1 MSEEVASLND
11 FKLLNIKCKR
21 YFELYSKGAS
31 FCQKP
36 ENEKL
41 KERFGFYLFMLENLC
56 DEKDLDRISDIIT
69 DTEYNS
75 YLSNKRHKDQGI
87 DAIYINDESK
97 DISLFNFK
105 FRESFKPNKK
115 QSNNEAF
122 ISTKIVNCILNSD
135 SSGLEGKLK
144 KLVDDAIE
152 RLNSNDVWKISL
164 YMLSNESEPI
174 DIDETSI
181 QQLKDFYDMEV
192 SSICLP
198 QIKAMMSIRPK
209 PISSELIIDNDAL
222 MSYSENTISTS
233 KSYIVRLNA
242 ADIIRI
248 TCKTPEVRNNYNCE
262 KIETLAKEH
271 IDYGVLFDNV
281 RGFVQKSKYNEAIA
295 KSLRE
300 EPSKFFMYNNGMT
313 IVAKDIKAEPVN
325 GNKKVRISINDF
337 QVLNGGQTL
346 RTLHNFNAKDE
357 SNITEYLSKSEV
369 LVRIFN
375 ASNSDA
381 VNKIAEYTNSQ
392 NSISNV
398 DLKSLSTLQIQ
409 LEQLL
414 DEHGIIYSRKNGDTG
429 MDDQKEYRYKISMEL
444 FGQILFAIQGN
455 PEKSSNQKQ
464 HIFGKYY
471 DEIFS
476 AEKFN
481 ISDAPMIIENYFNIK
496 KSYDS
501 ISENLQK
508 IEQKVFYILYMQ
520 KAGTNLTCQECIEEL
535 EKALKEF
542 KSSELKLTD
551 ARKMIQ
557 VRFKDFLNDR
567 LGLA

>member
-1 MSEEVASLND
+1 MSEVASLND

-21 YFELYSKGAS
+21 YFDLYSKGAT
-31 FCQKP
+31 FAKIP
-36 ENEKL
+36 ESDKL
-41 KERFGFYLFMLENLC
+41 KERFGFYLFMLESLC
-56 DEKDLDRISDIIT
+56 DEKDLDRVSDIIT

-75 YLSNKRHKDQGI
+75 YLTNDRTPDQGI
-87 DAIYINDESK
+87 DAIYINDETK
-97 DISLFNFK
+97 EILLFNFK
-105 FRESFKPNKK
+105 FRESFKIGQV
-115 QSNNEAF
+115 QSSNEAF
-122 ISTKIVNCILNSD
+122 ISTKLVNCILNGNSD
-135 SSGLEGKLK
+135 GLEGKLK
-144 KLVDDAIE
+144 HLVDEAIS
-152 RLNSNDVWKISL
+152 RLNSNDVWKTSL
-164 YMLSNESEPI
+164 YMLSNEAIPI
-174 DIDETSI
+174 NLDETSI

-192 SSICLP
+192 FSICLP
-198 QIKAMMSIRPK
+198 QIKSMMSIRPK
-209 PISSELIIDNDAL
+209 PIAAELIIDNDAL
-222 MSYSENTISTS
+222 MSYSENSISTS

-248 TCKTPEVRNNYNCE
+248 TCKTPELRSNYNCE
-262 KIETLAKEH
+262 RIEVLAKER

-295 KSLRE
+295 KSLKE

-325 GNKKVRISINDF
+325 GNKKLRISINDF

-346 RTLHNFNAKDE
+346 RTLHNFNASDE
-357 SNITEYLSKSEV
+357 SNITDYLSKSEV

-414 DEHGIIYSRKNGDTG
+414 DEHDIIYSRKNGDTG
-429 MDDQKEYRYKISMEL
+429 INDQKNYRYKISMEL

-476 AEKFN
+476 EKKFN
-481 ISDAPMIIENYFNIK
+481 ISEAPSIIESYFDIK

-501 ISENLQK
+501 ATEPLQK
-508 IEQKVFYILYMQ
+508 IEQKVFYILYMKNVRQ
-520 KAGTNLTCQECIEEL
+520 DLSYQECIDKL
-535 EKALKEF
+535 ERILGLFEPSKTN
-542 KSSELKLTD
+542 LTD

-557 VRFKDFLNDR
+557 VSFKDFLNTE
-567 LGLA
+567 LSLV

>member
-1 MSEEVASLND
+1 MSGAASLND
-11 FKLLNIKCKR
+11 FKLLNIKCKK
-21 YFELYSKGAS
+21 YFDLYSKGAV
-31 FCQKP
+31 FAKQP
-36 ENEKL
+36 ENDKL
-41 KERFGFYLFMLENLC
+41 KERFGFYLFMLESLC

-69 DTEYNS
+69 DTEYNA
-75 YLSNKRHKDQGI
+75 YLTGNRFNDQGI

-97 DISLFNFK
+97 EILLFNFK
-105 FRESFKPNKK
+105 FRESFKPGQM
-115 QSNNEAF
+115 QSSNEAF
-122 ISTKIVNCILNSD
+122 VSTKLVNCILNGNSD
-135 SSGLEGKLK
+135 GLEGKLK
-144 KLVDDAIE
+144 SLVDDAIE
-152 RLNSNDVWKISL
+152 RLNSNDVWKTSL
-164 YMLSNESEPI
+164 YMISNEAVPI
-174 DIDETSI
+174 NNDETAI

-192 SSICLP
+192 ISICLP
-198 QIKAMMSIRPK
+198 QIKSMMSIRPK

-248 TCKTPEVRNNYNCE
+248 TCKNQELRNNYNCE
-262 KIETLAKEH
+262 KIEVLAKER

-295 KSLRE
+295 RSLKE
-300 EPSKFFMYNNGMT
+300 DPSKFFMYNNGMT

-325 GNKKVRISINDF
+325 GNKKVRISISDF

-346 RTLHNFNAKDE
+346 RTLHNFNAQDDSHISE
-357 SNITEYLSKSEV
+357 FLSKSEV

-414 DEHGIIYSRKNGDTG
+414 DEHDIIYSRKNGDTG
-429 MDDQKEYRYKISMEL
+429 MSDQKDYKYKISMEL

-471 DEIFS
+471 DDIFS
-476 AEKFN
+476 ETNFN
-481 ISDAPMIIENYFNIK
+481 ISDAPAIIESYFDIK

-501 ISENLQK
+501 VTESLQK
-508 IEQKVFYILYMQ
+508 IEQKVFYILYMRKVRSDLDNQ
-520 KAGTNLTCQECIEEL
+520 ACIDEL
-535 EKALKEF
+535 ERIL
-542 KSSELKLTD
+542 ELFEPSKKKITD

-557 VRFKDFLNDR
+557 VRFKDFLNEQ
-567 LGLA
+567 LGLC

>member
-1 MSEEVASLND
+1 MSLMASLND
-11 FKLLNIKCKR
+11 FKLLNIKCKK
-21 YFELYSKGAS
+21 YFELYSKGAV
-31 FCQKP
+31 FVNTP
-36 ENEKL
+36 TTDKL
-41 KERFGFYLFMLENLC
+41 KERFGFYLFMLESLC

-69 DTEYNS
+69 DTEYNAHLTNER
-75 YLSNKRHKDQGI
+75 YNDQGI
-87 DAIYINDESK
+87 DALYINDESK
-97 DISLFNFK
+97 EIMLFNFK
-105 FRESFKPNKK
+105 FRETFKPGQM
-115 QSNNEAF
+115 QSSNEAF
-122 ISTKIVNCILNSD
+122 VSTKLVNCILNGSTE
-135 SSGLEGKLK
+135 GLEGKLK
-144 KLVDDAIE
+144 WLVEEAVD
-152 RLNSNDVWKISL
+152 RLNTNDVWKMSL
-164 YMLSNESEPI
+164 YMLSNEPVPI
-174 DIDETSI
+174 DVDETAI

-192 SSICLP
+192 VSVCLP

-209 PISSELIIDNDAL
+209 PIVAELIIDNDAL
-222 MSYSENTISTS
+222 MSYSENSISTS

-248 TCKTPEVRNNYNCE
+248 TCKNQELRNNYNCE
-262 KIETLAKEH
+262 HIEVLSKER

-295 KSLRE
+295 KSLKE

-313 IVAKDIKAEPVN
+313 IVAKNIKAEPVN
-325 GNKKVRISINDF
+325 GNKKIRITIDDF

-346 RTLHNFNAKDE
+346 RTLHNFNTQDE
-357 SNITEYLSKSEV
+357 NNILEYLSKSEV

-414 DEHGIIYSRKNGDTG
+414 DEHDIIYSRKNGDTG
-429 MDDQKEYRYKISMEL
+429 MNDQKVYQYKISMEQ

-476 AEKFN
+476 ETKFN
-481 ISDAPMIIENYFNIK
+481 ISEAPTIIESYFDIK

-501 ISENLQK
+501 TAETLQK
-508 IEQKVFYILYMQ
+508 IEQKVFYILYMRKVRPDLDYKQ
-520 KAGTNLTCQECIEEL
+520 CIDEL
-535 EKALKEF
+535 ERILALFEPS
-542 KSSELKLTD
+542 KSTLSD

-557 VRFKDFLNDR
+557 VRFKEFLNQELNID
-567 LGLA
+567 

>member
-1 MSEEVASLND
+1 MSGAASLND
-11 FKLLNIKCKR
+11 FKLLNIKCKK
-21 YFELYSKGAS
+21 YFDLYSKGAV
-31 FCQKP
+31 FAKQP
-36 ENEKL
+36 ENDKL
-41 KERFGFYLFMLENLC
+41 KERFGFYLFMLESLC

-69 DTEYNS
+69 DTEYNA
-75 YLSNKRHKDQGI
+75 YLTGNRFNDQGI

-97 DISLFNFK
+97 EILLFNFK
-105 FRESFKPNKK
+105 FRESFKPGQM
-115 QSNNEAF
+115 QSSNEAF
-122 ISTKIVNCILNSD
+122 VSTKLVNCILNGNSD
-135 SSGLEGKLK
+135 GLEGKLK
-144 KLVDDAIE
+144 SLVDDAIE
-152 RLNSNDVWKISL
+152 RLNSNDVWKTSL
-164 YMLSNESEPI
+164 YMISNEAVPI
-174 DIDETSI
+174 NNDETAI

-192 SSICLP
+192 ISICLP
-198 QIKAMMSIRPK
+198 QIKSMMSIRPK

-248 TCKTPEVRNNYNCE
+248 TCKNQELRNNYNCE
-262 KIETLAKEH
+262 KIEVLAKER

-295 KSLRE
+295 RSLKE
-300 EPSKFFMYNNGMT
+300 DPSKFFMYNNGMT

-325 GNKKVRISINDF
+325 GNKKVRISISDF

-346 RTLHNFNAKDE
+346 RTLHNFNAQDDSHISE
-357 SNITEYLSKSEV
+357 FLSKSEV

-409 LEQLL
+409 LEQIL
-414 DEHGIIYSRKNGDTG
+414 DEHDIIYSRKNGDTG
-429 MDDQKEYRYKISMEL
+429 MSNQKDYKYKISMEL

-471 DEIFS
+471 DDIFS
-476 AEKFN
+476 ETNFN
-481 ISDAPMIIENYFNIK
+481 ISDAPAIIESYFDIK

-501 ISENLQK
+501 VTESLQK
-508 IEQKVFYILYMQ
+508 IEQKVFYILYMRKVRSDLDNQ
-520 KAGTNLTCQECIEEL
+520 ACIDEL
-535 EKALKEF
+535 ERIL
-542 KSSELKLTD
+542 ELFEPSKKKITD

-557 VRFKDFLNDR
+557 VRFKDFLNEQ
-567 LGLA
+567 LGLC

>member
-1 MSEEVASLND
+1 MSGAASLND
-11 FKLLNIKCKR
+11 FKLLNIKCKK
-21 YFELYSKGAS
+21 YFDLYSKGAV
-31 FCQKP
+31 FAKQP
-36 ENEKL
+36 ENDKL
-41 KERFGFYLFMLENLC
+41 KERFGFYLFMLESLC

-69 DTEYNS
+69 DTEYNA
-75 YLSNKRHKDQGI
+75 YLTGNRFNDQGI

-97 DISLFNFK
+97 EILLFNFK
-105 FRESFKPNKK
+105 FRESFKPGQM
-115 QSNNEAF
+115 QSSNEAF
-122 ISTKIVNCILNSD
+122 VSTKLVNCILNGNSD
-135 SSGLEGKLK
+135 GLEGKLK
-144 KLVDDAIE
+144 SLVDDAIE
-152 RLNSNDVWKISL
+152 RLNSNDVWKTSL
-164 YMLSNESEPI
+164 YMISNEAVPI
-174 DIDETSI
+174 NNDETAI

-192 SSICLP
+192 ISICLP
-198 QIKAMMSIRPK
+198 QIKSMMSIRPK

-248 TCKTPEVRNNYNCE
+248 TCKNQELRNNYNCE
-262 KIETLAKEH
+262 KIEVLAKER

-295 KSLRE
+295 RSLKE
-300 EPSKFFMYNNGMT
+300 DPSKFFMYNNGMT

-325 GNKKVRISINDF
+325 GNKKVRISISDF

-346 RTLHNFNAKDE
+346 RTLHNFNAQDDSHISE
-357 SNITEYLSKSEV
+357 FLSKSEV

-409 LEQLL
+409 LEQIL
-414 DEHGIIYSRKNGDTG
+414 DEHDIIYSRKNGDTG
-429 MDDQKEYRYKISMEL
+429 MSDQKDYKYKISMEL

-471 DEIFS
+471 DDIFS
-476 AEKFN
+476 ETNFN
-481 ISDAPMIIENYFNIK
+481 ISDAPAIIESYFDIK

-501 ISENLQK
+501 VTESLQK
-508 IEQKVFYILYMQ
+508 IEQKVFYILYMRKVRSDLDNQ
-520 KAGTNLTCQECIEEL
+520 ACIDEL
-535 EKALKEF
+535 ERIL
-542 KSSELKLTD
+542 ELFEPSKKKITD

-557 VRFKDFLNDR
+557 VRFKDFLNEQ
-567 LGLA
+567 LGLC

>member
-1 MSEEVASLND
+1 MTTVASLND
-11 FKLLNIKCKR
+11 FKLLNIKCKK
-21 YFELYSKGAS
+21 YFDLYAKGANFTS
-31 FCQKP
+31 YPAKD
-36 ENEKL
+36 KL
-41 KERFGFYLFMLENLC
+41 KERFGFYLFMLESLC

-69 DTEYNS
+69 DTEYNAHLTNER
-75 YLSNKRHKDQGI
+75 YNDQGI
-87 DAIYINDESK
+87 DALYINDDTKE
-97 DISLFNFK
+97 IMLFNFK
-105 FRESFKPNKK
+105 FREAFKPGQM
-115 QSNNEAF
+115 QSSNDAF
-122 ISTKIVNCILNSD
+122 VSTKLVNCILNG
-135 SSGLEGKLK
+135 SSEGLEGKLK
-144 KLVDDAIE
+144 GLVEQAID
-152 RLNSNDVWKISL
+152 RLNSNDVWKTSL
-164 YMLSNESEPI
+164 YMMSNEPVPI
-174 DIDETSI
+174 NIDETSI

-192 SSICLP
+192 ISVCLP
-198 QIKAMMSIRPK
+198 QIKAMMSIRPT
-209 PISSELIIDNDAL
+209 PVIAELIIDHDAL
-222 MSYSENTISTS
+222 MSYSENSISTS

-248 TCKTPEVRNNYNCE
+248 TCKTPELRSNYNCE
-262 KIETLAKEH
+262 QIEVLAKER

-295 KSLRE
+295 RSLKE

-325 GNKKVRISINDF
+325 GNKKIRISINDF

-346 RTLHNFNAKDE
+346 RTLHNFNAQDE
-357 SNITEYLSKSEV
+357 SNIADYLSRSEV

-414 DEHGIIYSRKNGDTG
+414 DEHDIIYSRKNGDTG
-429 MDDQKEYRYKISMEL
+429 IDDQKEYRFKISMEQ

-471 DEIFS
+471 DDIF
-476 AEKFN
+476 AEKNFN
-481 ISDAPMIIENYFNIK
+481 ISESPSIIESYFEIK

-501 ISENLQK
+501 ATDTLQK
-508 IEQKVFYILYMQ
+508 IEQKVFYILYMRSVRSDLSYQ
-520 KAGTNLTCQECIEEL
+520 QCIDEL
-535 EKALKEF
+535 ERVLPLFEPSKTT
-542 KSSELKLTD
+542 LTD

-557 VRFKDFLNDR
+557 VRFKEFLNTELQLD
-567 LGLA
+567 